1 MRFEDLKDNMIIEV
15 RSGKKFL
22 IVGERLLTKNT
33 WYSKNDIRGD
43 LKDCAW
49 DEFDVMKVYKS
60 IGAIGLDNIFDDD
73 YIKLIWS
80 REEECFKKDEKVQ
93 VSLGCGEWQNAYFVE
108 EVNNNGKF
116 RYGVVFS
123 LDKDDFT
130 GFTDTVR
137 YYDKIRKI
145 K

>member
-1 MRFEDLKDNMIIEV
+1 MRLEDLKDNMIIEV
-15 RSGKKFL
+15 RNGKKFL
-22 IVGERLLTKNT
+22 IVRERLLTENT
-33 WYSKNDIRGD
+33 WYSKNDIRRD

-49 DEFDVMKVYKS
+49 GEFDVMKVYES
-60 IGAIGLDNIFDDD
+60 TEATGLDTIFDDD
-73 YIKLIWS
+73 RIKLIWS
-80 REEECFKKDEKVQ
+80 REEECFEKYEKVQ
-93 VSLGCGEWQNAYFVE
+93 VSLGCNEWQNAYFVE

-137 YYDKIRKI
+137 YYEKIRKI